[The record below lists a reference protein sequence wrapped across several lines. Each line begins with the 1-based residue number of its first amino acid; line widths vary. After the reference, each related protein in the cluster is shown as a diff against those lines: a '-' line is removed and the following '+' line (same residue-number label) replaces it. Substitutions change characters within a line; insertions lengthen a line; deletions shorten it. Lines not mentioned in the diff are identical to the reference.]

1 MSETKKFEK
10 LGMFFITTFALTYGM
25 GILLYAVYRVGGE
38 VSVFATAQ
46 TFYPAMGAIA
56 AMLAAKE
63 RERLPMRFF
72 VGFLVVAAAGIGI
85 CFGTFLLPDRSW
97 SEYMQ
102 FFLITGSVV
111 CWVLLLTEKQEKREV
126 CGLRSRNM
134 RKSIGMVLL
143 FFVLYVLRALIS
155 SVIYGDTGSFMEV
168 WTKSVTWIQIIFL
181 PLSFLLVF
189 VAFFGEEYGWRYF
202 LQPILQK
209 RFGLRG
215 GVLLLG
221 GIWGIWHLPLNLFY
235 YSPDTWGLSIL
246 AQLITCV
253 SLGIFF
259 AYAYMKTENIWVPV
273 FLHFMNNNLIP
284 VITGIYSADV
294 VQNNIIHI
302 QDVLIS
308 LVINGGMFG
317 SFLLSRQFHSS
328 QRQ

>member
-1 MSETKKFEK
+1 MSETKKFGK

-25 GILLYAVYRVGGE
+25 GILLYAVYREGGE

-46 TFYPAMGAIA
+46 MFYPAAGAIA

-85 CFGTFLLPDRSW
+85 CFGTFLLPHRSW

-143 FFVLYVLRALIS
+143 FFVLYILRALIS

-294 VQNNIIHI
+294 VQNNIIYI